1 MNTDIILQYFLEYLT
16 EKKTLQLTSYQ
27 LLEEPDSSKIVLNIK
42 DTEQDLC
49 IEGTGVGM
57 VDAGFNCLVNHF
69 SNQFPS
75 LETIKLEDVYF
86 QIDHRAGKDVS
97 FKSKTEIKLE
107 FSNHCKDRTCFSG
120 KTKSL
125 GYTGVSVLVSAVEF
139 YINCELLFK
148 RIKFLLEDAEN
159 RGREDVAS
167 RYRYVLSKVVE
178 VTNYQTIA

>member
-27 LLEEPDSSKIVLNIK
+27 LIEEPDSSKIVLNIK

-57 VDAGFNCLVNHF
+57 VDAGFNCLVDHF

-75 LETIKLEDVYF
+75 LKTIKLEDVYF
-86 QIDHRAGKDVS
+86 QIDHRAGKDV
-97 FKSKTEIKLE
+97 
-107 FSNHCKDRTCFSG
+107 SG